1 MEPNLLEAILKLSAD
16 FHGLHLQSEDLGIR
30 LIAYFSQK
38 AGETKQ
44 QQNQIFCDIYTKHS
58 RTFPARSLVHVK

>member
-16 FHGLHLQSEDLGIR
+16 FHGLQSEDLGIR
-30 LIAYFSQK
+30 LIANFSQK

-44 QQNQIFCDIYTKHS
+44 QQNQIFCDIYNKHD
-58 RTFPARSLVHVK
+58 RTFTARSLVHER